1 MCTANIFALKKS
13 ENVLVSVLHVIE
25 FSYYNYIFKIQNN
38 LVISKQFLQQQ
49 QISYIYSFLKS
60 YFYGF

>member
-13 ENVLVSVLHVIE
+13 ENVLVNVLHVIE